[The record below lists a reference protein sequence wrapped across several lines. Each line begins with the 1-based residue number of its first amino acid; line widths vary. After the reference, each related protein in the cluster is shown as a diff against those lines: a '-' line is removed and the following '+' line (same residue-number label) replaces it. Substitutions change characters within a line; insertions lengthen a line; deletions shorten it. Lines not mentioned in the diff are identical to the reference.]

1 MINEV
6 LSGVAHGIFAGFT
19 GKTQPTLEDGNKSTV
34 TSLASQHGH
43 GIGDA
48 IRVIYQKIVEDNKK
62 EQDLTPKQTE
72 DTIVSA
78 LNKVNEHHVKRTEAN
93 DNAKRSH
100 EEALLKEIADNTKA
114 IAANN
119 SINEQAN
126 GTKELIKEIVKET
139 SENNKTEVSPDKTT
153 KELIKEI
160 VKETS
165 ENNKTEVS
173 PDKTTKELIKEI
185 VKETSENN
193 KTEVSPDKTTKE
205 LIKETSENNKTEV
218 SPDKTTKE
226 LIKEIVKETIVGKTA
241 NELSK
246 GGMLGRFAADVIT
259 KAVLEKTSVASA
271 LGSTIKSRAESGGA
285 IGKILSVVHD
295 AYKEQAAKIDSAQVP
310 KSEVTAEQKS
320 VTEAGVTEKPEVTTE
335 KKSVTKSEVVAEQ
348 KSTPENVTKD
358 VQSETIAKPEVTAK
372 QKSTPENVTKDVQSE
387 TIAKPEVVK
396 QAKNIPLVT
405 SSGLTIAPHKK
416 TKLAMELM
424 AALASQP
431 RNRLSTI
438 PMANTRSPILAA
450 AKNIS
455 GIEQPTTQQEQQVTP
470 QQEKD
475 SGGGLLSTLANAAS
489 IAMVLPKVGAMLPG
503 LAAAGTTALAA
514 GGVAAAGAAGYG
526 LGTLIQPGLDKAF
539 GGESGSIGSR
549 IYDWLNPSTDSNI
562 AAPVPARAVPPQIV
576 ENNAAPSITANPT
589 SIQSEINTAMDV
601 SDALTASKAAQQSQ
615 PVVIQ
620 QPANSTQ
627 QESGGVNKIVSIR
640 NADSSFERVQM
651 NDYWPTRIA

>member
-126 GTKELIKEIVKET
+126 GTKELIKEIV
-139 SENNKTEVSPDKTT
+139 
-153 KELIKEI
+153 
-160 VKETS
+160 
-165 ENNKTEVS
+165 
-173 PDKTTKELIKEI
+173 
-185 VKETSENN
+185 
-193 KTEVSPDKTTKE
+193 
-205 LIKETSENNKTEV
+205 KETSENNKTEV

-405 SSGLTIAPHKK
+405 SSGLTVAPHKK

-424 AALASQP
+424 SALASQP

-475 SGGGLLSTLANAAS
+475 SGGGLLSTLANVAS
-489 IAMVLPKVGAMLPG
+489 IATVLPKVGAMLPG